1 MHVRMLF
8 AYNKGTNVPVF
19 ERVSDMLRELQR
31 YLDAGHL
38 VDVIYLDRYGQTS
51 KRTLRLR
58 AIEGNRVKAFCLSRS
73 APRVFAIENILAIY
87 PAAQKKGA
95 A

>member
-1 MHVRMLF
+1 
-8 AYNKGTNVPVF
+8 
-19 ERVSDMLRELQR
+19 MLRELQR
-31 YLDAGHL
+31 YLDAGQL

-58 AIEGNRVKAFCLSRS
+58 AIDGNRVKAFCLSRS

-87 PAAQKKGA
+87 PAEQKKGA
-95 A
+95 